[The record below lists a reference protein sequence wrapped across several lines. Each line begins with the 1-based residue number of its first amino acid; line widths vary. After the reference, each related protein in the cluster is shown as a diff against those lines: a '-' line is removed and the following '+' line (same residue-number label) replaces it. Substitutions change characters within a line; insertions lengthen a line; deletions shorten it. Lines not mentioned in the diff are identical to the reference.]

1 MYLTILAFAL
11 AIVFALLLLVFKKTG
26 RKIPGNLADSNHT
39 PYPFR
44 LIAIGMVLAFLPSA
58 FGLLAGV
65 LKPQLIH
72 ISWYIFILGFATQ
85 GFGAL
90 LMILGFLYMYR
101 WNKNNPRMSK
111 SGLVFAIVGSAM
123 GLMANSLI
131 GLMDLMGDSFKPF
144 HIVILTVAA
153 IIMSV
158 ACFKMSAC
166 YTRFRGL
173 GAVFATLSL
182 ALLMIC
188 YGPLSYFDEPY
199 LVSGFFW
206 IYIIDWRAFDY
217 GVFAGLFAL
226 VLLAVT
232 VLGLRLAWAK
242 PKAVNATVVPKEN
255 MDYRPAES
263 SQTPAA
269 ATSTAADGDILQKL
283 KGYDNARLR
292 KIVDNPKFHNAAVV
306 EKARELLAR
315 REAWEKIKDLDDAEL
330 LEMTM
335 ADKGLYD
342 GNIVEAASMELYQRD
357 SKLLADTFASL
368 TPDTLAAIAVGTAPA
383 PEGIRLAAK
392 KTLSKNSRP

>member
-1 MYLTILAFAL
+1 
-11 AIVFALLLLVFKKTG
+11 
-26 RKIPGNLADSNHT
+26 
-39 PYPFR
+39 
-44 LIAIGMVLAFLPSA
+44 
-58 FGLLAGV
+58 
-65 LKPQLIH
+65 
-72 ISWYIFILGFATQ
+72 
-85 GFGAL
+85 
-90 LMILGFLYMYR
+90 
-101 WNKNNPRMSK
+101 MSK

-123 GLMANSLI
+123 GLMANSLF
-131 GLMDLMGDSFKPF
+131 GLMDFMGDNFKPF
-144 HIVILTVAA
+144 HILILTIAA
-153 IIMSV
+153 IIMAV
-158 ACFKMSAC
+158 ACFKMSVGYA
-166 YTRFRGL
+166 RFRGL
-173 GAVFATLSL
+173 GVAFVILSV
-182 ALLMIC
+182 ALLLIC
-188 YGPLSYFDEPY
+188 YGPLSYFDESY
-199 LVSGFFW
+199 SVSGFFW
-206 IYIIDWRAFDY
+206 FYIIDWRAFDY

-269 ATSTAADGDILQKL
+269 AISTAADGDILQKL

-342 GNIVEAASMELYQRD
+342 GNIVEAAAMELYQRD